1 MRIGGIRD
9 AHGSLL
15 GTVNTAVDTY
25 ALEARDVTKSFGVMC
40 VLDGSCLTV
49 RPGKTVAL
57 LGPSGCGKTTL
68 LRTIAG
74 LESPDSGAVMVAGR
88 TVSDATTFIP
98 PEKRNIGLVF
108 QDWAL
113 FPHMTVAK
121 NVAYGLTSTERSTG
135 RVEETLAMV
144 DLEGLAD
151 RMPGKLSGGQQQR
164 VALARALA
172 PRPDVLLLDEPFSN
186 LDHDLRVRVRGDVR
200 RLLQDLGISA
210 IFVTHDQEEAF
221 VLGDEVAVMR
231 HGVIEQQA
239 TPSVLYDAPA
249 SAWVAAFVGEA
260 NLIDASIEGNRADT
274 VIGAVPV
281 ADSEMPQGTVLLRPE
296 YLMLGNGDEGEIKN
310 VEFYGHDTAYRIVV
324 GETPFLVRAM
334 AAPRFALGDTVSIT
348 YSGPPAA
355 VFPGATG

>member
-1 MRIGGIRD
+1 MNI
-9 AHGSLL
+9 
-15 GTVNTAVDTY
+15 AVDTY
-25 ALEARDVTKSFGVMC
+25 ALEARDIAKSFGDLR
-40 VLDGSCLTV
+40 VLEGASLTV

-68 LRTIAG
+68 LRTLAG
-74 LESPDSGAVMVAGR
+74 LETPDSGAVMVAGR
-88 TVSDATTFIP
+88 TVSDTSTFVP
-98 PEKRNIGLVF
+98 PEKRNVGLVF

-113 FPHMTVAK
+113 FPHMSVAK
-121 NVAYGLTSTERSTG
+121 NVAYGLTAAERSSG
-135 RVEETLAMV
+135 RVEQTLAMV
-144 DLEGLAD
+144 DLEDLAD

-186 LDHDLRVRVRGDVR
+186 LDHDLRVRVRSDVR

-210 IFVTHDQEEAF
+210 VFVTHDQEEAF
-221 VLGDEVAVMR
+221 VLGDEVAVMCG
-231 HGVIEQQA
+231 GVIEQQA

-260 NLIDASIEGNRADT
+260 NLVAGSIDGTRADT
-274 VIGAVPV
+274 VVGPVPV
-281 ADSEMPQGTVLLRPE
+281 AASEPSNGSRSDATVLLRPE
-296 YLMLGNGDEGEIKN
+296 YLMLGNGNEGVVKD

-324 GETPFLVRAM
+324 GDTPFLVRAM

-355 VFPGATG
+355 VFPAVGS

>member
-1 MRIGGIRD
+1 MRA

-25 ALEARDVTKSFGVMC
+25 ALEARDITKSFGSIC
-40 VLDGSCLTV
+40 VLAGSCLTV
-49 RPGKTVAL
+49 KPGKTVAL

-68 LRTIAG
+68 LRTLAG
-74 LESPDSGAVMVAGR
+74 LETPDSGAVVVAGR
-88 TVSDATTFIP
+88 TVSDTNTFVP

-113 FPHMTVAK
+113 FPHMSVAK
-121 NVAYGLTSTERSTG
+121 NVGYGLTAAERSSG
-135 RVEETLAMV
+135 RVAETLAMV
-144 DLEGLAD
+144 DLEALAD
-151 RMPGKLSGGQQQR
+151 RMPAKLSGGQQQR

-186 LDHDLRVRVRGDVR
+186 LDHDLRIRVRGDVR
-200 RLLQDLGISA
+200 RLLQELGTSA

-221 VLGDEVAVMR
+221 VLGDEVAVM
-231 HGVIEQQA
+231 HEGVIEQQA

-260 NLIDASIEGNRADT
+260 NLVGGRIDGTRADT
-274 VIGAVPV
+274 VVGPVPV
-281 ADSEMPQGTVLLRPE
+281 AMVDAPNGEISNATVLLRPE
-296 YLMLGNGDEGEIKN
+296 YLMLGNGDEGTVQD

-324 GETPFLVRAM
+324 GETRFLVRAM
-334 AAPRFALGDTVSIT
+334 AAPRFSLGDSVSIT

-355 VFPGATG
+355 VFPRNGE